1 MVQDSVAVG
10 RKIKELREAR
20 KITDPRFSLRQFAE
34 SVDLSPTFIS
44 RLENGS
50 GVLPKPENLQRI
62 AEALGVE
69 PRELFELAQRVEPEV
84 TELLVQKPAWA
95 DFLRTASSRN
105 LSAEDAQKIIDKHF
119 SPSEDEI

>member
-10 RKIKELREAR
+10 QKIKELREAR

>member
-84 TELLVQKPAWA
+84 TELLVQKPAWS
-95 DFLRTASSRN
+95 DFLRTARSHN
-105 LSAEDAQKIIDKHF
+105 LSAEEAQKIIDKHF